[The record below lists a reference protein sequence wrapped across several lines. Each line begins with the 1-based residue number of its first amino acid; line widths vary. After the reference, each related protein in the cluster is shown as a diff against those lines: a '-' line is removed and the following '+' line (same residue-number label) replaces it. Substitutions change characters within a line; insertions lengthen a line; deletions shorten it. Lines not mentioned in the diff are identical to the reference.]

1 MSPYAG
7 PSDATQ
13 YITEHSHFLPLMRRL
28 TGREELSG
36 KTVPHKKMY
45 VFVDVVAT
53 KVTAV

>member
-7 PSDATQ
+7 PSDATR

-28 TGREELSG
+28 TGREEHSG
-36 KTVPHKKMY
+36 KTAPHKKIY

>member
-7 PSDATQ
+7 PSDATR

-28 TGREELSG
+28 TGMEEHSG
-36 KTVPHKKMY
+36 KTAPHKKIY

-53 KVTAV
+53 KVATV